1 MYNTME
7 YTEHVTC
14 NISNLLVALAL
25 EWGRAW
31 GTVAGI
37 KS

>member
-7 YTEHVTC
+7 YTEHVMC
-14 NISNLLVALAL
+14 NINNLLVALAL
-25 EWGRAW
+25 ERGRAW

-37 KS
+37 NS

>member
-1 MYNTME
+1 ME

-25 EWGRAW
+25 GWGRAL

-37 KS
+37 NS